1 MTRSEQTK
9 LRLSKSVNSQDMTVI
24 NIWMERQK
32 IYLILINYNQWWQRS
47 SDQQLPPTLTRCTRK
62 REKKNL
68 KYIRIWLIFQL
79 RHFWNW
85 TAIVESVPHT
95 RMVLFWGSQAKIP
108 PLEPWQHLYKIRIRS
123 NHKRKL
129 TMSTSESQELRYIAC
144 YKSHKMKFSF
154 PIYQWLYFNKFM
166 NSVKTCL

>member
-1 MTRSEQTK
+1 MMTKK
-9 LRLSKSVNSQDMTVI
+9 LWSTAATNFDKMYSK
-24 NIWMERQK
+24 
-32 IYLILINYNQWWQRS
+32 
-47 SDQQLPPTLTRCTRK
+47 K
-62 REKKNL
+62 RKKNL

-85 TAIVESVPHT
+85 TAIVEFLPHM
-95 RMVLFWGSQAKIP
+95 RMVLLWGSQAKIP

-129 TMSTSESQELRYIAC
+129 TMSTSESQELRYIVC

-166 NSVKTCL
+166 NSLKTCL

>member
-1 MTRSEQTK
+1 MMTKK
-9 LRLSKSVNSQDMTVI
+9 LWSTAATNFDKMHSK
-24 NIWMERQK
+24 
-32 IYLILINYNQWWQRS
+32 
-47 SDQQLPPTLTRCTRK
+47 K
-62 REKKNL
+62 RKKNL

-85 TAIVESVPHT
+85 TAIVEFPPHM
-95 RMVLFWGSQAKIP
+95 RMVLLWGSQAKIP
-108 PLEPWQHLYKIRIRS
+108 PLEPWQHLYKIWIRS

-129 TMSTSESQELRYIAC
+129 TMFTSESQELRYIVC

-166 NSVKTCL
+166 NSLKTCL

>member
-1 MTRSEQTK
+1 MMTKK
-9 LRLSKSVNSQDMTVI
+9 LWSTAATNFDKMHSK
-24 NIWMERQK
+24 
-32 IYLILINYNQWWQRS
+32 
-47 SDQQLPPTLTRCTRK
+47 K
-62 REKKNL
+62 RKKNL

-85 TAIVESVPHT
+85 TAIVEFLPHT
-95 RMVLFWGSQAKIP
+95 RMVLLWSSQAKIP

-129 TMSTSESQELRYIAC
+129 TMSTSESQELRYIVC

-154 PIYQWLYFNKFM
+154 PIYQWFYFNKFM
-166 NSVKTCL
+166 NSLKTCL